1 MGGFLAGGEVRYSHA
16 VPLRR
21 RGLTLPSETTT
32 PVTRVGLKR
41 LHVGELVRTDA
52 LLRGCGLLRAL
63 DELSLARLLGD
74 AVARRYPQG
83 ALLRR
88 DADSGERPL
97 LLILSGEVMLLAGAD
112 GAAAEVGVARK
123 GEVLGE
129 EGLLPAG
136 SPPGASLH
144 AVAQGPVDVA
154 ELPLEAVRGA
164 AAAIPALAHY
174 LDGVRGARA
183 AACSEMSDFLGRW

>member
-1 MGGFLAGGEVRYSHA
+1 
-16 VPLRR
+16 
-21 RGLTLPSETTT
+21 
-32 PVTRVGLKR
+32 VTRVGLKR

-52 LLRGCGLLRAL
+52 LLRGCGLLRPL
-63 DELSLARLLGD
+63 DELGLARLLGD

-88 DADSGERPL
+88 DGDAGERPL

-136 SPPGASLH
+136 TPGPSLH

-164 AAAIPALAHY
+164 AAAIPALALY
-174 LDGVRGARA
+174 LRGVQGARA
-183 AACSEMSDFLGRW
+183 AACNEMSDFLGRW

>member
-1 MGGFLAGGEVRYSHA
+1 M
-16 VPLRR
+16 
-21 RGLTLPSETTT
+21 RGLYCGTVRPYLYGGAVLTQPSESTT

-52 LLRGCGLLRAL
+52 LLRGCGLLRSL
-63 DELSLARLLGD
+63 DELGLARLLGD
-74 AVARRYPQG
+74 AVARRYPEG

-88 DADSGERPL
+88 DADAGERPL

-129 EGLLPAG
+129 EGLLAAD
-136 SPPGASLH
+136 GASPRLH

-164 AAAIPALAHY
+164 AAAIPALALY
-174 LDGVRGARA
+174 LRSVHGARA
-183 AACSEMSDFLGRW
+183 AACNEMSDFLGRW

>member
-1 MGGFLAGGEVRYSHA
+1 
-16 VPLRR
+16 
-21 RGLTLPSETTT
+21 LTQASDSTT

-52 LLRGCGLLRAL
+52 LLRSCGLLRCL
-63 DELSLARLLGD
+63 DEHGVERLLGE

-88 DADSGERPL
+88 EDAGERPL
-97 LLILSGEVMLLAGAD
+97 LLILAGEVALLAGAD

-123 GEVLGE
+123 GEVIGE
-129 EGLLPAG
+129 EGLLAG
-136 SPPGASLH
+136 CSAGEGLH

-154 ELPLEAVRGA
+154 ELPLAAVRGA
-164 AAAIPALAHY
+164 AAASPALAHY
-174 LDGVRGARA
+174 LRGVHGARA
-183 AACSEMSDFLGRW
+183 AAFSEMSDFLGRW